1 MKISIEID
9 DKLMTQAQKLTGITD
24 KNILI
29 EKGLQL
35 LIAIE
40 GQRKLMS
47 LRGKIKLDDEAFK

>member
-9 DKLMTQAQKLTGITD
+9 DKLMTKAQKLTGITD
-24 KNILI
+24 KNVLI

-47 LRGKIKLDDEAFK
+47 LRGKIKFDDEAFK